1 MAHFR
6 VHFEP
11 EDCEADNLDQ
21 VTAIMAKRKKFIT
34 IRKIVPVDEMGFP
47 ITDDKVKYDKEK

>member
-11 EDCEADNLDQ
+11 EDCQADSLEQ
-21 VTAIMAKRKKFIT
+21 VYEIMEKRKKFIT
-34 IRKIVPVDEMGFP
+34 IRKIVPVDKNGFP
-47 ITDDKVKYDKEK
+47 ITPNEM